1 MTGATMRNSLDAPT
15 AETQARSQV
24 RLDSL
29 MAGRAASHPADVLV
43 ADRLNGPPLT
53 YADAEMRVARLGA
66 LLGALGLAAASSVGI
81 VLPNGREALLGVL
94 ACQRAGLRPCLMSP
108 ALSREE
114 LTSAVAAVGAEVVIT
129 ATRIGELRP
138 AEMLCEVAASFFGL
152 RFLCAFGDDV
162 PDGVIPIDPALT
174 EWEAAAEP
182 PQGHSSVATL
192 DKVGDRLAPVWRE
205 TEALVAAALPL
216 VLAAR
221 IAPGARLIS
230 LMAPDTLAGLATGFA
245 AALASGAALNT
256 HAVFD
261 SEALLRDI
269 TEGPAA
275 HLVAPAWIEPLL
287 RQAGL
292 MRRLKSLILVHRP
305 PASLMEIPAAPVPVI
320 DAVALGE
327 TALLVGARD
336 AKGLPSISVGA
347 ASAAAMPMTEFRID
361 RLGAIEVRG
370 RAVAGT
376 PLGPLARSAGAE
388 AGGDGWVRTRFTAE
402 CTGPRLTAVKEVSPS
417 AATGATPPSSARRS

>member
-1 MTGATMRNSLDAPT
+1 MTGATMRNNLDAPT
-15 AETQARSQV
+15 AGMPARSQV

-43 ADRLNGPPLT
+43 ADLGARLT
-53 YADAEMRVARLGA
+53 YADAEKHVARLGA
-66 LLGALGLAAASSVGI
+66 LLASLDLAAASSVAL
-81 VLPNGREALLGVL
+81 VLPNGREALLSAL

-108 ALSREE
+108 ALNRAE
-114 LTSAVAAVGAEVVIT
+114 LTGAIAAVGAEVVIT
-129 ATRIGELRP
+129 ATHVGELKP

-152 RFLCAFGDDV
+152 RFLCAFGVDV
-162 PDGVIPIDPALT
+162 PDGVVPLDPALKDGVAD
-174 EWEAAAEP
+174 AALR
-182 PQGHSSVATL
+182 QGHSSVATL
-192 DKVGDRLAPVWRE
+192 DKVGDHLAPVWRE

-216 VLAAR
+216 LLAAR
-221 IAPGARLIS
+221 IAPSDRLIS

-245 AALASGAALNT
+245 AALASGAALST
-256 HAVFD
+256 HAMFD
-261 SEALLRDI
+261 SEALLSDI
-269 TEGPAA
+269 AEGPQA

-305 PASLMEIPAAPVPVI
+305 PASLMATPAAPLPII

-336 AKGLPSISVGA
+336 AKGLPSISVGTA
-347 ASAAAMPMTEFRID
+347 PPAAMSMTEIRLD
-361 RLGAIEVRG
+361 RSDAIEVRG

-376 PLGPLARSAGAE
+376 PLGALARSAAGE
-388 AGGDGWVRTRFTAE
+388 ASGDGWVRTRFFAE
-402 CTGPRLTAVKEVSPS
+402 YTGPRLTAVKEIAP
-417 AATGATPPSSARRS
+417 AAAIEATQPSSARRS

>member
-1 MTGATMRNSLDAPT
+1 MRSSLDAPT
-15 AETQARSQV
+15 AGTPARSQV
-24 RLDSL
+24 RLDGL
-29 MAGRAASHPADVLV
+29 LAGRAASHPADVLV
-43 ADRLNGPPLT
+43 ADRSNAQPLT
-53 YADAEMRVARLGA
+53 YADAETRVARLGA
-66 LLGALGLAAASSVGI
+66 LLATLGLATASSVGI

-94 ACQRAGLRPCLMSP
+94 ACQRAGLQPCLMSP

-114 LTSAVAAVGAEVVIT
+114 LTGAVAAIGAEVVIT

-174 EWEAAAEP
+174 EWEAAGEL
-182 PQGHSSVATL
+182 PQGHSSIATL
-192 DKVGDRLAPVWRE
+192 DKAGDRLAPVWRE

-245 AALASGAALNT
+245 AALASGAALSA

-261 SEALLRDI
+261 SEALLSDI
-269 TEGPAA
+269 AEGAAA

-305 PASLMEIPAAPVPVI
+305 PASLMEVPAAPLPVI
-320 DAVALGE
+320 DVVALGE

-336 AKGLPSISVGA
+336 AKGLPSISLGA
-347 ASAAAMPMTEFRID
+347 TSAAAMPMTELRID
-361 RLGAIEVRG
+361 RLDTIEVRG

-376 PLGPLARSAGAE
+376 PLGALARSGGAE
-388 AGGDGWVRTRFTAE
+388 TGGDGWVKTRFTAE
-402 CTGPRLTAVKEVSPS
+402 CTGPRLTAVRELPS
-417 AATGATPPSSARRS
+417 LASADATPPSSARRS